1 MWKRFHKIARV
12 LAVAV
17 LIVVIAGVGA
27 PYLRADYFASRIQSG
42 LEQSLGRKVR
52 IGSARYN
59 VFTGPGFQVEEV
71 TIAEDSR
78 IGIEPFA
85 HVAEVHARVDV
96 WSLFGGEIRFSN
108 LRLVEPTVNFAR
120 TEGGQWNFELFL
132 ERTSA
137 AQLPP
142 IQIRQGRVNFKFGDR
157 KAVPYLGNV
166 DLEVVPGD
174 SSTLRLVVS
183 AEPFRTDRPATT
195 VGRFHLRTSV
205 RSGQVDGEL
214 EGERA
219 SIAEIAKLMGARD
232 LGLKGFVSA
241 AFSLKGPLDAVGVSG
256 ELKLDDLSGGMLLP
270 KSSAGA
276 LPVAGTLNLR
286 GHEIKLHSAP
296 PAFGG
301 ALPVTVQVQAKE
313 YFAEPEWSGEIR
325 FEGFAAPAMLEL
337 SKRLGATVPEGFS
350 VEKGSLSGKIAFDH
364 AAGLIGDVALAG
376 GALILPSGGELED
389 ASFLFAVAGR
399 NMDLKVHS
407 AEAEGAEEK
416 SKLFVDGRYDLDA
429 RTFAVRLHTRGGS
442 TMPVSETVKLI
453 PESTLLSQ
461 FRQGN
466 WKGQIRFDSSRE
478 DSPWSGQVDISDGVV
493 EVDGLAAPVTV
504 SFSANFDRGRV
515 AVKSLKGVCGKL
527 HFTGDYRY
535 DAPGLPHKLNVSAE
549 TLDLAE
555 LERVLRPSLARGGF
569 FAKTLRIGSA
579 PVPEWLS
586 KRKVEGAIR
595 LARVVVPGLP
605 KVEKVTAH
613 YRWNGVKGK
622 VEDLKAVA
630 GEEGGISI
638 DGEIAVDLAGNQP
651 RYRSL
656 GSIMTPMI
664 QVEGSFDTE
673 GLGTALLTKLVSKG
687 EFRAEKVRFN
697 PEWTF
702 DEVTG
707 NYTASMTA
715 GGQPRF
721 TLSGLNLTQGT
732 DAFQG
737 QGATQADGKLA
748 LELSGPRKQVKVV
761 GSLLPPPTASQQQQ
775 QQH

>member
-1 MWKRFHKIARV
+1 

-27 PYLRADYFASRIQSG
+27 PYLRADYFASRIQAG

-52 IGSARYN
+52 IGNARYN

-96 WSLFGGEIRFSN
+96 WSLFRGEIRFSN

-120 TEGGQWNFELFL
+120 TTGGQWNFELFL

-157 KAVPYLGNV
+157 KSVPYLGNV
-166 DLEVVPGD
+166 DLDVVPGD
-174 SSTLRLVVS
+174 ASALRLVAS

-205 RSGQVDGEL
+205 RNGQVDGEL

-241 AFSLKGPLDAVGVSG
+241 AFVLKGPLDAVGVSG

-270 KSSAGA
+270 KSNSGA
-276 LPVAGTLNLR
+276 LPVTGTLNLH
-286 GHEIKLHSAP
+286 GHEIRLQTAP
-296 PAFGG
+296 PASGG

-364 AAGLIGDVALAG
+364 ATGMVGDVALAG
-376 GALILPSGGELED
+376 GALKLPSGGELED
-389 ASFLFAVAGR
+389 ASFLFAVAGH
-399 NMDLKVHS
+399 NIDLKVHS
-407 AEAEGAEEK
+407 VETEDAEK

-429 RTFAVRLHTRGGS
+429 RTLAIRLQTRAGS
-442 TMPVSETVKLI
+442 TMPVGETVKLI

-466 WKGQIRFDSSRE
+466 WKGQIRYDSARE

-493 EVDGLAAPVTV
+493 DVDGLGSPVTV
-504 SFSANFDRGRV
+504 SFSSTFDRGRV

-569 FAKTLRIGSA
+569 FTKTLRIGSA

-586 KRKVEGAIR
+586 KRKVEGTIR
-595 LARVVVPGLP
+595 LAKVVAPGLP
-605 KVEKVTAH
+605 KVEKVTAQ

-622 VEDLKAVA
+622 LENLRAVA
-630 GEEGGISI
+630 GEDSGISV
-638 DGEIAVDLAGNQP
+638 DGEITVDLAGNQP
-651 RYRSL
+651 RYRST
-656 GSIMTPMI
+656 GSISTPAI

-673 GLGTALLTKLVSKG
+673 GMGAALLSKLVSKG

-707 NYTASMTA
+707 NYTASITA

-721 TLSGLNLTQGT
+721 TLSGLNLTQGS
-732 DAFQG
+732 DSFQG
-737 QGATQADGKLA
+737 QGSTQADGKLA
-748 LELSGPRKQVKVV
+748 LELSGPRRQVKVV
-761 GSLLPPPTASQQQQ
+761 GSLLPPTASQQQ
-775 QQH
+775 H